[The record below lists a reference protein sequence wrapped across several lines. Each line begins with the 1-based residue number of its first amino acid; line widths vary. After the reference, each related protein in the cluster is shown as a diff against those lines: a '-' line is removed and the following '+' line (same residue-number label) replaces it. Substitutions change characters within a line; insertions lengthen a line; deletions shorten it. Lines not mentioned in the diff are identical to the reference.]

1 MKMRFNLAL
10 LAALAAG
17 AGAGYWLATPPSSA
31 PTGSATPAAERQVLY
46 WYDPMVPGQRF
57 DKPGPSPFM
66 DMDLVPRYADEV
78 QEQGGVTISARQQQN
93 LGVRTAAVEL
103 RPLAPQLEA
112 YGSVAIDERGVQVI
126 AARAS
131 GLVEKLWVR
140 ASQQQVKK
148 GQALAQLWI
157 PAWHAA
163 QQEYLAVRRLGD
175 SALSAAA
182 RQRLQLQFMPESVIR
197 EVERSGRPQT
207 RITVTAPASGFI
219 NSLDVREGAQVSAAQ
234 GLFELAT
241 LDRVWMVIDY
251 PQAQAG
257 VVQVGDAV
265 SAGSASWPG
274 ERFSGTIDELLP
286 NVDPLTRTFKARVQL
301 QNPQQRLKPGMYLQV
316 RLSQPAA
323 GRPVPAIPLEA
334 LIMSGDRNR
343 VLVSE
348 GDGYFIPVEVETGR
362 QQDGWVEITRGLKAG
377 QRVVTAGQFLIDSEA
392 SLRSALPQ
400 LTAEKEPHD
409 RGAHQPPAA
418 AMAHGEHSTPQAHG
432 EHADHHAH
440 GGHQ

>member
-17 AGAGYWLATPPSSA
+17 AGAGYWLATSSSS
-31 PTGSATPAAERQVLY
+31 PTQSAASAGERQVLY

-78 QEQGGVTISARQQQN
+78 EEQGGVTISARQQQN

-112 YGSVAIDERGVQVI
+112 YGSVAIDERGVQTI
-126 AARAS
+126 AARAN

-157 PAWHAA
+157 PEWHAA

-182 RQRLQLQFMPESVIR
+182 RQRLQLQFMPEAVIR

-207 RITVTAPASGFI
+207 RMTVRAPADGFI
-219 NSLDVREGAQVSAAQ
+219 NRLDVREGAQVSAAQ

-257 VVQVGDAV
+257 VVQAGDTV

-286 NVDPLTRTFKARVQL
+286 NVDPLTRTFQARVKL
-301 QNPQQRLKPGMYLQV
+301 QNLQHRLKPGMYLQV

-323 GRPVPAIPLEA
+323 GQPVPVIPLEA

-348 GDGYFIPVEVETGR
+348 GDGYFMPVEVATGR

-400 LTAEKEPHD
+400 LAAEPAQHGEHGAH
-409 RGAHQPPAA
+409 GAHQHPAA
-418 AMAHGEHSTPQAHG
+418 EAPPQTTAHGQHTDHS
-432 EHADHHAH
+432 AH

>member
-17 AGAGYWLATPPSSA
+17 AGAGYWLATPSSSPA
-31 PTGSATPAAERQVLY
+31 QSAASAGERQVLY

-78 QEQGGVTISARQQQN
+78 EEQGGVTISARQQQN

-103 RPLAPQLEA
+103 RPLTPQLEA
-112 YGSVAIDERGVQVI
+112 YGSVAIDERGVQTI
-126 AARAS
+126 AARAN

-157 PAWHAA
+157 PEWHAA

-182 RQRLQLQFMPESVIR
+182 RQRLQLQFMPEAVIR

-207 RITVTAPASGFI
+207 RMTVRAPAGGFI
-219 NSLDVREGAQVSAAQ
+219 NRLDVREGAQVSAAQ

-286 NVDPLTRTFKARVQL
+286 NVDPLTRTFQARVKL
-301 QNPQQRLKPGMYLQV
+301 QNPQHRLKPGMYLQV

-323 GRPVPAIPLEA
+323 GQPVPAIPLEA

-348 GDGYFIPVEVETGR
+348 GDGYFMPVEVATGR

-400 LTAEKEPHD
+400 LAAEPAQHGEHGAH
-409 RGAHQPPAA
+409 GAHQHPAA
-418 AMAHGEHSTPQAHG
+418 ETAPQTAAHGQHTDHS
-432 EHADHHAH
+432 AH